1 MSAAHWP
8 WTVLDIAPTE
18 DRKTIREAYSRR
30 LKALD
35 HEAET
40 EAYMA
45 LRQARDAALSGQFLH
60 PEGEEEDEQAG
71 GEVEAEAPPPMADEP
86 QDKPVF
92 TVEYDESDDRRFQ
105 RVVDLFLGEDALAAA
120 DAEELDAHLDT
131 LFADERMG
139 DLGHY
144 ARIEAWLAQL
154 LAERYP
160 RGVALFPRVAEYFH
174 WADRA
179 HELGVH
185 PAIPWLFNAYEAD
198 SVVSQLDAPGHA
210 YHREW
215 VELTSGKPKGPLWV
229 RAIDKTRMANLIAT
243 IRRDYPWLEQ
253 QHWQQDLV
261 ARWEKKT
268 AGTNVK
274 GPNIWVWIALA
285 FVALSALGRLA
296 DGDSSRTAAN
306 PMALAVE
313 QSAAADRQIAA
324 FIDQRFPQAQADGRS
339 LDTLRAK
346 SPRAYSTL
354 QKAIGTSSMS
364 DEMRTRF
371 LMREI
376 TDVYYQII
384 DRMPYELQVADAR
397 FRAATVK
404 KLKDNPR
411 DCARFI
417 GNPAA
422 YWREGNSAAAVSADY
437 QYQMS
442 AVFHDQYVDREWP
455 LAPRTAEISGPLI
468 ERLIRR
474 SGVPEDRV
482 RAALH
487 SPDVPQAD
495 LCRTIGSLYEILT
508 EIPAKEAS
516 KILPAVL

>member
-1 MSAAHWP
+1 VSAVHWP
-8 WTVLDIAPTE
+8 WAVLDIAPTE
-18 DRKTIREAYSRR
+18 DRKTIREAYSRL

-60 PEGEEEDEQAG
+60 PDPEDAEEEQAD
-71 GEVEAEAPPPMADEP
+71 GETEPPPETAEP
-86 QDKPVF
+86 QEKPVF
-92 TVEYDESDDRRFQ
+92 TVEYSDSDDRLFQ
-105 RVVDLFLGEDALAAA
+105 RVVDLFLGEDTLGTGET
-120 DAEELDAHLDT
+120 EELNAHLDT

-160 RGVALFPRVAEYFH
+160 RGAALFPRVAETFH

-198 SVVSQLDAPGHA
+198 NAVREISTPGHA

-215 VELTSGKPKGPLWV
+215 VELTSGKPKGPLWLR
-229 RAIDKTRMANLIAT
+229 RADARRMANLIAT

-253 QHWQQDLV
+253 QHWQPELV

-268 AGTNVK
+268 AGGGVR
-274 GPNIWVWIALA
+274 GPNVWVWIGLA
-285 FVALSALGRLA
+285 FLALSAVGRFT
-296 DGDSSRTAAN
+296 DGGSSSTAPN

-313 QSAAADRQIAA
+313 QSAIADPKIAT
-324 FIDQRFPQAQADGRS
+324 FIAEKFPQAAGDGRS
-339 LDTLRAK
+339 LDTLRAT
-346 SPRAYSTL
+346 SPRAYSAL
-354 QKAIGTSSMS
+354 QKAIGASDMS

-376 TDVYYQII
+376 TDIYYQII
-384 DRMPYELQVADAR
+384 DRMPDDLQVADAR
-397 FRAATVK
+397 FRAATVR
-404 KLKDNPR
+404 KLRNNPR

-417 GNPAA
+417 VNPSA
-422 YWREGNSAAAVSADY
+422 YWREGNSKAAESGDY
-437 QYQMS
+437 QYQMFS
-442 AVFHDQYVDREWP
+442 VVHDQYVDREWP
-455 LAPRTAEISGPLI
+455 LAPRTADISGELI
-468 ERLIRR
+468 GKLMQR
-474 SGVPEDRV
+474 SGLPEARV
-482 RAALH
+482 RAALR
-487 SPDVPQAD
+487 SPDVPQDD
-495 LCRTIGSLYEILT
+495 LCRAIGSLYELLT
-508 EIPAKEAS
+508 EIPAKEAI